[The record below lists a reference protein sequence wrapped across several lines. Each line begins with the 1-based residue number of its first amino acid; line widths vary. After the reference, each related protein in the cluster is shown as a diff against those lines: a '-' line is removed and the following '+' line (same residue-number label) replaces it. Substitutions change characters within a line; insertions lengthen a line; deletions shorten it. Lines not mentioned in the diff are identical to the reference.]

1 MDSEDKATNIKFF
14 QKKLGD
20 FTYNINRGKNEDI
33 NLITSFEDMYPKYD
47 EENGIY
53 LELNTEEN
61 SQRSLEGKKKNIIKL
76 GKNIIKDKNELN
88 KKQEFIHEFLINRTY
103 AKGYEVPSVVQMLT
117 IPDLILKKD
126 ALIQFKSGTGKTH
139 AFLMGCLWN
148 FDNDDKSLQY
158 IFMTSSHEVATQI
171 YDQVKFI
178 LNVNTALCIGRKKDT
193 QSGGGFKTNNA
204 IRNKSIREEIQD
216 LEKAQIIVCTIGK
229 FYDFLINKKDIIS
242 MNRLKAICIDEF
254 DNIIASNN
262 KIKSSSMSTEEQMNS
277 IMQKVPE
284 DAQRIFFSA
293 TVTPDA
299 LEIAYNYFRKY
310 SIEVGEPL
318 IIVLDI
324 DDYTLKGIKQYYI
337 LCRSYDDKKEA
348 LLDILK
354 QCRISQCIIF
364 TNRISSAE
372 ELKYIFDQEKFPLSS
387 EVFHGGLSADTRD
400 KIFKDFKD
408 NTIRILISTDL
419 TSRGLD
425 IQSINLVINF
435 DMPDVLET
443 YIHRVGRSGRYGRK
457 GIAINFVLQSEKVNE
472 LKKITSINEC
482 SNGNEMVAL
491 PSNIENLFN

>member
-20 FTYNINRGKNEDI
+20 FTYNVNRGKNEEI
-33 NLITSFEDMYPKYD
+33 NLLMSFEDMYPKYND
-47 EENGIY
+47 ENGIY
-53 LELNTEEN
+53 LELNTEDKN
-61 SQRSLEGKKKNIIKL
+61 KNIVKL
-76 GKNIIKDKNELN
+76 GKNIINEEELI
-88 KKQEFIHEFLINRTY
+88 KKQEFIHNFLISRTY
-103 AKGYEVPSVVQMLT
+103 AKGYETPSAVQMLT
-117 IPDLILKKD
+117 IPELILKKD

-139 AFLMGCLWN
+139 AFLMGCLWG

-178 LNVNTALCIGRKKDT
+178 LNDVNTALCIGRKKDT
-193 QSGGGFKTNNA
+193 QGTGGFKASGASRGKT
-204 IRNKSIREEIQD
+204 IREEIQE

-242 MNRLKAICIDEF
+242 TNRLKTICIDEF

-262 KIKSSSMSTEEQMNS
+262 KLKSSNMMSTEEQMYK
-277 IMQKVPE
+277 IMQKIPE
-284 DAQRIFFSA
+284 NVQRIFFSA

-310 SIEVGEPL
+310 SIELGEPL

-337 LCRSYDDKKEA
+337 ICRSYEDKKEV

-372 ELKYIFDQEKFPLSS
+372 ELKYIFDQEKFPISS
-387 EVFHGGLSADTRD
+387 EVFHGGLSADTRNR
-400 KIFKDFKD
+400 IFKDFKE

-425 IQSINLVINF
+425 VQSINLVINF

-457 GIAINFVLQSEKVNE
+457 GVAINFVLQSEKVNE

-491 PSNIENLFN
+491 PSNIENIFN